1 MMGQAHL
8 YAKNYD
14 LARTTVVKAISFNPF
29 DARIY
34 QIGAQCYQAQN
45 NKSMFELW
53 YKASLFRQSK
63 TQQEQ
68 QERLSAIQQVYANE
82 TGEELDLSKYFR

>member
-1 MMGQAHL
+1 
-8 YAKNYD
+8 
-14 LARTTVVKAISFNPF
+14 
-29 DARIY
+29 
-34 QIGAQCYQAQN
+34 
-45 NKSMFELW
+45 MFELW
-53 YKASLFRQSK
+53 YKAALFRQSK